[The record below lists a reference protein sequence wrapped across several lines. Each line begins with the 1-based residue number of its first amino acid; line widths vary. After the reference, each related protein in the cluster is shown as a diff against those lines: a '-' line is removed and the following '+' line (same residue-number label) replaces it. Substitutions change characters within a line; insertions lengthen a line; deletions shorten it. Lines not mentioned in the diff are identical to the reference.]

1 MMKWQKI
8 TFSLTILFAALSAFA
23 DKPITLKVEG
33 IKNKAAYNNVMVHL
47 SSLKTIPV
55 ENSDRY
61 YYLAS
66 KTIDEALRAV
76 GYFNSKID
84 YQFVP
89 QPNAKQ
95 DLLIASV
102 ALDEPVKIAEI
113 QVQLLGDAEK
123 DENFL
128 ALQKQVPKLGT
139 VLNQGVYDDYKT
151 ELEKVALAKGFFDY
165 QFLTHRLAILPSAHE
180 AYWQLAF
187 DSGKRYRYGNI
198 RFQGSQIREDYLRNI
213 LAIQSGDPYLINDLS
228 ELSTD
233 LSASNWFKSVL
244 VQPNIDKQSKKVD
257 LDVLVQPRLKNSYE
271 IGIGY
276 GTDVGPR
283 LQFGWNKPWIN
294 SRGQSFSS
302 NFYIS
307 DPKKTIEATYKI
319 PLLKQPLN
327 YYYEIS
333 TGYEEEKKNDTDTSG
348 LTLAILRYWNRE
360 TGWQNSFGVR
370 ARYDNFTQANV
381 SNRTL
386 LIYPTAGFNRT
397 RVRGGL
403 FPYWGD
409 SQKITLNWGNK
420 AVGSDVDFYSA
431 IASTSW
437 IRTYAENHRFLT
449 RAEIG
454 YLSTNQFDKIPP
466 ALRFFAGGDR
476 SIRGYGYHKI
486 SPKDK
491 NGELTGA
498 NRLFTASI
506 EYQYQVKPKWWGA
519 IFYDTGFA
527 SDRFAFNDLRKGA
540 GIGVRW
546 NSPIGAVK
554 FDIATPINDKDDSK
568 NIQFYIGIGAEL

>member
-8 TFSLTILFAALSAFA
+8 SFSLTILFAALSAFA

-139 VLNQGVYDDYKT
+139 VLNQGVYDDYKA

-454 YLSTNQFDKIPP
+454 YLSTNQFDKIPL

>member
-95 DLLIASV
+95 DLLIANV

-139 VLNQGVYDDYKT
+139 VLNQGVYDDYKA

-244 VQPNIDKQSKKVD
+244 VQPNIDKRSKKVD

-498 NRLFTASI
+498 NRLFTANI

>member
-66 KTIDEALRAV
+66 KTIDEALRAI

-139 VLNQGVYDDYKT
+139 VLNQGVYDDYKA

-198 RFQGSQIREDYLRNI
+198 RFQDSQIREDYLRNI

>member
-1 MMKWQKI
+1 M
-8 TFSLTILFAALSAFA
+8 
-23 DKPITLKVEG
+23 EG
-33 IKNKAAYNNVMVHL
+33 IKNKAAYNNVMIHL

-95 DLLIASV
+95 DLLIANV

-139 VLNQGVYDDYKT
+139 VLNQGVYDDYKA

>member
-95 DLLIASV
+95 DLLIANV
-102 ALDEPVKIAEI
+102 ALDKPVKIAEI

-128 ALQKQVPKLGT
+128 ALQKQVPKLDT
-139 VLNQGVYDDYKT
+139 VLNQGVYDDYKA

-187 DSGKRYRYGNI
+187 DSGKRYRYDNI

-228 ELSTD
+228 KLSTD

>member
-33 IKNKAAYNNVMVHL
+33 IKNKAAYNNVMIHL

-95 DLLIASV
+95 DLLIANV

-139 VLNQGVYDDYKT
+139 VLNQGVYDDYKA

-527 SDRFAFNDLRKGA
+527 SDHFAFNDLRKGA

>member
-95 DLLIASV
+95 DLLIANV

-139 VLNQGVYDDYKT
+139 VLNQGVYDDYKA

-187 DSGKRYRYGNI
+187 DSGKRYRYDNI

-228 ELSTD
+228 KLSTD

>member
-8 TFSLTILFAALSAFA
+8 SFSLTILFAALSAFA
-23 DKPITLKVEG
+23 DKPMTLKVEG
-33 IKNKAAYNNVMVHL
+33 IKNKTAYNNVMVHL

-95 DLLIASV
+95 DILIATV
-102 ALDEPVKIAEI
+102 MLDEPVKIAEI
-113 QVQLLGDAEK
+113 QVHLLGDARK

-128 ALQKQVPKLGT
+128 ALQKQVPKLGSI
-139 VLNQGVYDDYKT
+139 LNQGVYDDYKG

-180 AYWQLAF
+180 AYWQLTF

>member
-8 TFSLTILFAALSAFA
+8 SFSLTILFAALSAFA

-95 DLLIASV
+95 DLLIANV

-139 VLNQGVYDDYKT
+139 VLNQGVYDDYKA

-527 SDRFAFNDLRKGA
+527 SDHFAFNDLRKGA

>member
-95 DLLIASV
+95 DLLIANV

-128 ALQKQVPKLGT
+128 ALQKQVPQLGT
-139 VLNQGVYDDYKT
+139 VLNQGVYDDYKA

>member
-113 QVQLLGDAEK
+113 EVQLLGDAEK

-139 VLNQGVYDDYKT
+139 VLNQGVYDDYKA

>member
-55 ENSDRY
+55 ENSDHY

-95 DLLIASV
+95 DLLIANV

-139 VLNQGVYDDYKT
+139 VLNQGVYDDYKA

-257 LDVLVQPRLKNSYE
+257 LDILVQPRLKNSYE

-370 ARYDNFTQANV
+370 ARYDNFTQANI

-386 LIYPTAGFNRT
+386 LIYPTASFNRT

>member
-33 IKNKAAYNNVMVHL
+33 IKNKAAYNNVMIHL

-95 DLLIASV
+95 DLLIANV

-139 VLNQGVYDDYKT
+139 VLNQGVYDDYKA

-333 TGYEEEKKNDTDTSG
+333 TGYEEQKKNDTDTSG

-397 RVRGGL
+397 RVRGGS

-527 SDRFAFNDLRKGA
+527 SDHFAFNDLRKGA

>member
-55 ENSDRY
+55 ENSDHY

-95 DLLIASV
+95 DLLIANV

-139 VLNQGVYDDYKT
+139 VLNQGVYDDYKA

>member
-8 TFSLTILFAALSAFA
+8 SFSLTILFAALSAFA

-33 IKNKAAYNNVMVHL
+33 IKNKAAYNNVMIHL

-61 YYLAS
+61 YYLTS

-95 DLLIASV
+95 DLLIANV

-139 VLNQGVYDDYKT
+139 VLNQGVYDDYKA

-327 YYYEIS
+327 YYYEIA

-527 SDRFAFNDLRKGA
+527 SDHFAFNDLRKGA

>member
-1 MMKWQKI
+1 MKWQKI

-95 DLLIASV
+95 DLLIANV

-128 ALQKQVPKLGT
+128 ALQKQVPKLGS
-139 VLNQGVYDDYKT
+139 VLNQGVYDDYKG

>member
-95 DLLIASV
+95 DLLIANV

-113 QVQLLGDAEK
+113 QMQLLGDAEK

-139 VLNQGVYDDYKT
+139 VLNQGVYDDYKA

>member
-95 DLLIASV
+95 DLLIANV

-139 VLNQGVYDDYKT
+139 VLNQGVYDDYKA

-257 LDVLVQPRLKNSYE
+257 LDILVQPRLKNSYE

>member
-95 DLLIASV
+95 DLLIANV

-139 VLNQGVYDDYKT
+139 VLNQGVYDDYKA

-540 GIGVRW
+540 GIGMRW

>member
-84 YQFVP
+84 CQFVP

-102 ALDEPVKIAEI
+102 ALNEPVKIAEI
-113 QVQLLGDAEK
+113 EVQLLGDAEK

-128 ALQKQVPKLGT
+128 TLQKQVPKLGT
-139 VLNQGVYDDYKT
+139 VLNQGVYDDYKA

-466 ALRFFAGGDR
+466 VLRFFAGGDR

>member
-33 IKNKAAYNNVMVHL
+33 IKNKAAYNNVMIHL

-95 DLLIASV
+95 DLLIANV

-139 VLNQGVYDDYKT
+139 VLNQGVYDDYKA

-283 LQFGWNKPWIN
+283 LQFGWNRPWIN

>member
-55 ENSDRY
+55 ENSDHY

-95 DLLIASV
+95 DLLIANV

-139 VLNQGVYDDYKT
+139 VLNQGVYDDYKA

-307 DPKKTIEATYKI
+307 APKKTIEATYKI

-348 LTLAILRYWNRE
+348 LTLVILRYWNRE

>member
-66 KTIDEALRAV
+66 KTIDEALRAI

-139 VLNQGVYDDYKT
+139 VLNQGVYDDYKA

-198 RFQGSQIREDYLRNI
+198 RFQDSQIREDYLRNI

-409 SQKITLNWGNK
+409 SQKITLNWVNK

>member
-1 MMKWQKI
+1 MQWNKSF
-8 TFSLTILFAALSAFA
+8 FSALIGLCIFTNAMA
-23 DKPITLKVEG
+23 DKALELQVKG
-33 IKNKAAYNNVMVHL
+33 IDNKKAYNNVTVHL
-47 SSLKTIPV
+47 STLKDIPV
-55 ENSDRY
+55 EDSDRY
-61 YYLAS
+61 HYLAS
-66 KTIDEALRAV
+66 KAIDEALRAV

-89 QPNAKQ
+89 QPNKAK
-95 DLLIASV
+95 DLLV
-102 ALDEPVKIAEI
+102 ANVKLDKPVKIAET
-113 QVQLLGDAEK
+113 QVQILGEAEQ

-128 ALQKQVPKLGT
+128 ALKKQLPKAGT
-139 VLNQGVYDDYKT
+139 VLDQSVYDDYKAKI
-151 ELEKVALAKGFFDY
+151 EKTALAKGYFDSE
-165 QFLTHRLAILPSAHE
+165 FLTHRLAIIPSVYE
-180 AYWQLAF
+180 AYWQLTF
-187 DSGKRYRYGNI
+187 DSGKRYHYGDI
-198 RFQGSQIREDYLRNI
+198 SFKGSQIKDAYLHNI
-213 LAIQSGDPYLINDLS
+213 LKIHQGDPYFINDLS

-244 VQPNIDKQSKKVD
+244 VQPNVNKKTKQVD
-257 LDVLVQPRLKNSYE
+257 LEVLVQPRLKNSYE

-294 SRGQSFSS
+294 SRGHSFSS

-307 DPKKTIEATYKI
+307 APKKTIEATYKM
-319 PLLKQPLN
+319 PLLKNPLN

-333 TGYEEEKKNDTDTSG
+333 TGYEEENDNDTKTSG
-348 LTLAILRYWNRE
+348 LNLAVLRYWNRA

-370 ARYDNFTQANV
+370 ARYDNFTQAGV
-381 SNRTL
+381 SNHTL

-397 RVRGGL
+397 RLRGGL

-420 AVGSDVDFYSA
+420 LFGSEVDFYSA

-437 IRTYAENHRFLT
+437 IRTYAENHRFLV

-454 YLSTNQFDKIPP
+454 YLSTKDFDKIPP

-476 SIRGYGYHKI
+476 SVRGYGYHKI
-486 SPKDK
+486 SPRDDDNKLV
-491 NGELTGA
+491 GG
-498 NRLFTASI
+498 NRLFTSSV
-506 EYQYQVKPKWWGA
+506 EYQYQVYPKWWGA
-519 IFYDTGFA
+519 IFYDIGFA
-527 SDRFAFNDLRKGA
+527 ANKFTFSELRKGA

-554 FDIATPINDKDDSK
+554 FDIATPINDKDNSK
-568 NIQFYIGIGAEL
+568 NIEFYIGIGSEL

>member
-8 TFSLTILFAALSAFA
+8 SFSLTILFAALSAFA
-23 DKPITLKVEG
+23 DKPMTLKVEG
-33 IKNKAAYNNVMVHL
+33 IKNKTAYNNVMVHL

-95 DLLIASV
+95 DLLIANV
-102 ALDEPVKIAEI
+102 TLNEPVKIAEI

-128 ALQKQVPKLGT
+128 ALQKQVPKLGS
-139 VLNQGVYDDYKT
+139 VLNQGVYDDYKG

-180 AYWQLAF
+180 AYWQLTF
-187 DSGKRYRYGNI
+187 DSGKRYHYSKI
-198 RFQGSQIREDYLRNI
+198 RFQGSQIRDDYLHNI

-244 VQPNIDKQSKKVD
+244 VQPNIDKQNKKVD

-276 GTDVGPR
+276 STDVGPR

-333 TGYEEEKKNDTDTSG
+333 AGYEEEKKNDTDTSG

-381 SNRTL
+381 SNRTV

-409 SQKITLNWGNK
+409 AQKITLNWGNK
-420 AVGSDVDFYSA
+420 AVGSDVNFYSA

-498 NRLFTASI
+498 NRLFTASL
-506 EYQYQVKPKWWGA
+506 EYQYQVKPKWWAA

-527 SDRFAFNDLRKGA
+527 SDRFSFNDLRKGT

>member
-55 ENSDRY
+55 ENSDHY

-95 DLLIASV
+95 DLLIANV

-139 VLNQGVYDDYKT
+139 VLNQGVYDDYKA

-198 RFQGSQIREDYLRNI
+198 HFQGSQIREDYLRNI

-527 SDRFAFNDLRKGA
+527 SDHFAFNDLRKGA

>member
-55 ENSDRY
+55 ENSDHY

-95 DLLIASV
+95 DLLIANV

-139 VLNQGVYDDYKT
+139 VLNQGVYDDYKA

-228 ELSTD
+228 ELSTA

>member
-33 IKNKAAYNNVMVHL
+33 IKNKAAYNNVMIHL

-95 DLLIASV
+95 DLLIANV

-139 VLNQGVYDDYKT
+139 VLNQGVYDDYKA

>member
-1 MMKWQKI
+1 M
-8 TFSLTILFAALSAFA
+8 
-23 DKPITLKVEG
+23 EG
-33 IKNKAAYNNVMVHL
+33 IKNKAAYNNVMIHL

-95 DLLIASV
+95 DLLIANV

-128 ALQKQVPKLGT
+128 ALQKQVPKLGS
-139 VLNQGVYDDYKT
+139 VLNQGVYDDYKG

>member
-128 ALQKQVPKLGT
+128 ALQKQVPQLGT
-139 VLNQGVYDDYKT
+139 VLNQGVYDDYKA

>member
-139 VLNQGVYDDYKT
+139 VLNQGVYDDYKA

-333 TGYEEEKKNDTDTSG
+333 TGYEEEKKNDTDTSD

>member
-33 IKNKAAYNNVMVHL
+33 IKNKAAYNNVMIHL

-95 DLLIASV
+95 DLLIANV

-139 VLNQGVYDDYKT
+139 VLNQGVYDDYKA

-327 YYYEIS
+327 YYYEIA

>member
-55 ENSDRY
+55 ENSDHY

-95 DLLIASV
+95 DLLIANV

-139 VLNQGVYDDYKT
+139 VLNQGVYDDYKA

-276 GTDVGPR
+276 CTDVGPR

-381 SNRTL
+381 SNRTV

-409 SQKITLNWGNK
+409 AQKITLNWGNK
-420 AVGSDVDFYSA
+420 AVGSDINFYSA

-527 SDRFAFNDLRKGA
+527 SDHFAFNDLRKGA

>member
-95 DLLIASV
+95 DLLIANV

-139 VLNQGVYDDYKT
+139 VLNQGVYDDYKA

-244 VQPNIDKQSKKVD
+244 VQPNIDKRSKKVD

-527 SDRFAFNDLRKGA
+527 SDHFAFNDLRKGA

>member
-139 VLNQGVYDDYKT
+139 VLNQGVYDDYKA

-370 ARYDNFTQANV
+370 ARYDNFTQANI

-420 AVGSDVDFYSA
+420 AVGSDVNFYSA

>member
-139 VLNQGVYDDYKT
+139 VLNQGVYDDYKA

-276 GTDVGPR
+276 STDVGPR

>member
-95 DLLIASV
+95 DLLIANV

-139 VLNQGVYDDYKT
+139 VLNQGVYDDYKA

-527 SDRFAFNDLRKGA
+527 SDHFAFNDLRKGA

>member
-1 MMKWQKI
+1 MQWNKSFYLPLVGLCIFTNAMADR
-8 TFSLTILFAALSAFA
+8 TIELQV
-23 DKPITLKVEG
+23 KG
-33 IKNKAAYNNVMVHL
+33 IDNKKAYNNVTVHL
-47 SSLKTIPV
+47 STLKDTPV
-55 ENSDRY
+55 EDSDRY
-61 YYLAS
+61 HYLAS
-66 KTIDEALRAV
+66 KAIDEALRAV
-76 GYFNSKID
+76 GYYNSQID

-89 QPNAKQ
+89 QPNKEK
-95 DLLIASV
+95 DLLIANV
-102 ALDEPVKIAEI
+102 TLDKPVKIAEA
-113 QVQLLGDAEK
+113 QVKIMGDAAQ

-128 ALQKQVPKLGT
+128 ALKKQLPKAGSILDHSI
-139 VLNQGVYDDYKT
+139 YDDYKAQ
-151 ELEKVALAKGFFDY
+151 LEKTALAKGYFDS
-165 QFLTHRLAILPSAHE
+165 QFLTHRLAIIPSAYE
-180 AYWQLAF
+180 AYWQLEF
-187 DSGKRYRYGNI
+187 DSGKRYHYGDI
-198 RFQGSQIREDYLRNI
+198 SFKGSQIQDAYLRNI
-213 LAIQSGDPYLINDLS
+213 LSIHKGDPYFINDLS

-244 VQPNIDKQSKKVD
+244 VQPNVNKQTKQVD
-257 LDVLVQPRLKNSYE
+257 LEVLVQPRLKNSYE

-276 GTDVGPR
+276 GTDIGPR

-294 SRGQSFSS
+294 SRGHSFSS

-307 DPKKTIEATYKI
+307 APKKTIEATYKM
-319 PLLKQPLN
+319 PLLKNPLN

-333 TGYEEEKKNDTDTSG
+333 TGYEEENKNDTETSG

-370 ARYDNFTQANV
+370 ARYDNFTQAGI

-397 RVRGGL
+397 RIRGGL

-409 SQKITLNWGNK
+409 AQKITVNWGNK
-420 AVGSDVDFYSA
+420 LFASDVNFYSA

-437 IRTYAENHRFLT
+437 IRTYHENHRFLV

-454 YLSTNQFDKIPP
+454 YLSTKDFSKIPP

-476 SIRGYGYHKI
+476 SVRGYGYHKI
-486 SPKDK
+486 SPRDADNKLV
-491 NGELTGA
+491 GG
-498 NRLFTASI
+498 NRLFTSSI
-506 EYQYQVKPKWWGA
+506 EYQYQVHPKWWGA

-527 SDRFAFNDLRKGA
+527 GNRFSFSELRKGA

-554 FDIATPINDKDDSK
+554 FDIATPINDKDNSK
-568 NIQFYIGIGAEL
+568 NVEFYIGIGSEL

>member
-84 YQFVP
+84 CQFVP

-102 ALDEPVKIAEI
+102 ALNEPVKIAEI
-113 QVQLLGDAEK
+113 EVQLLGDAEK

-128 ALQKQVPKLGT
+128 TLQKQVPKLGT
-139 VLNQGVYDDYKT
+139 VLNQGVYDDYKA

-527 SDRFAFNDLRKGA
+527 SDHFAFNDLRKGA

>member
-95 DLLIASV
+95 DLLIANV

-128 ALQKQVPKLGT
+128 ALQKQVPKLGS
-139 VLNQGVYDDYKT
+139 VLNQGVYDDYKG